1 MENQTETQTQTNE
14 EWSLEEIKRRRQSAY
29 SNPLTGSDILFIESM
44 RMKEMGM
51 PGWEEIKQKGVDRY
65 FQIQAEHPYPSNT

>member
-1 MENQTETQTQTNE
+1 MENQTETHAQTHE

-29 SNPLTGSDILFIESM
+29 SDPLTGSDILFIESM

-51 PGWEEIKQKGVDRY
+51 PGWEDVKQKGIDRY
-65 FQIQAEHPYPSNT
+65 YEIQQQHPYPAS